1 MQGVQ
6 IAEAPPID
14 ADPAKQG
21 SQTVSDEVVQGEA
34 TKVPAGHDEQ
44 VRQEDFEGSA

>member
-1 MQGVQ
+1 MAVMP
-6 IAEAPPID
+6 IEAE
-14 ADPAKQG
+14 PAKQG

-34 TKVPAGHDEQ
+34 TKVPAGHVEQ